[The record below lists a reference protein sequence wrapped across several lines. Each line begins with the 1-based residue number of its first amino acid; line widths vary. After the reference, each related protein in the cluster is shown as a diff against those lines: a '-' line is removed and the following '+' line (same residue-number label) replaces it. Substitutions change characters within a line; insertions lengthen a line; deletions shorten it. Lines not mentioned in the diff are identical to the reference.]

1 MLGLRR
7 TETLVMLI
15 VMLLE
20 VQSYLLKLR
29 SIAADEKAILTWVG
43 KYLEGCGRCLPAD
56 TLLIFVYADQD
67 VQPML

>member
-1 MLGLRR
+1 MILK
-7 TETLVMLI
+7 
-15 VMLLE
+15 

-29 SIAADEKAILTWVG
+29 SIIADEKAVLTWVG

-67 VQPML
+67 VQPIL